1 MALGVDSDSAIT
13 YANHVVAWRTPL
25 TNGQSDPEAAFY
37 QEADRNYGPR
47 HGPFQDVHE
56 LGLVADIPPQLID
69 RVMPYLTV
77 YSGRPEVNVL
87 GAASQVLAAL
97 PGLTP
102 ERLQLLLSL
111 RAGSPQDVMRAQFG
125 TATSYVTLE
134 PSPANRVTVSVRF
147 PNGDQIRSEAVIL
160 LLDSDKQP
168 YSVLW
173 WDDGESFRAGGA
185 SARELVKA
193 PDPIRNAFWRWLNLV
208 AETIVSGLDRM
219 TAKRRISL
227 AESSEDHFA
236 VTASDHDAI
245 PDVGEI
251 VVENGNIS
259 VQQSAQL
266 GTMLRGG
273 SVELLLRPERFVFKP
288 LELPSRAAEFLDGVV
303 RAQIDRLTPWTA
315 DQAAFGF
322 EQSC

>member
-1 MALGVDSDSAIT
+1 MASLRPDGDDRREQGFILVAVLWILGALATLAVVYSFYQREAALDLVNHDEQIQARALAVSGVELAAYRLTSRPDEQPLSGRFSFQQGSATISVEYRCENSRIDLNFAPQQVLAGLFMALGVDSDSAIT
-13 YANHVVAWRTPL
+13 YANRVVAWRTPL

-37 QEADRNYGPR
+37 QGADRNYGPR

-69 RVMPYLTV
+69 RVMPYITV

-160 LLDSDKQP
+160 LLDSDKRP

-173 WDDGESFRAGGA
+173 WDDGESSSGRRVSAG
-185 SARELVKA
+185 
-193 PDPIRNAFWRWLNLV
+193 
-208 AETIVSGLDRM
+208 
-219 TAKRRISL
+219 
-227 AESSEDHFA
+227 
-236 VTASDHDAI
+236 
-245 PDVGEI
+245 
-251 VVENGNIS
+251 
-259 VQQSAQL
+259 
-266 GTMLRGG
+266 
-273 SVELLLRPERFVFKP
+273 
-288 LELPSRAAEFLDGVV
+288 
-303 RAQIDRLTPWTA
+303 TP
-315 DQAAFGF
+315 
-322 EQSC
+322 